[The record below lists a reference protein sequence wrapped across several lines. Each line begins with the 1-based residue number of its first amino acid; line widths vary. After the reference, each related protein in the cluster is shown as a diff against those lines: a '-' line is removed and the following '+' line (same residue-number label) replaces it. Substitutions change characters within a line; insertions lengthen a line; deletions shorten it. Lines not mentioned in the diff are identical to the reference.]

1 MALTITN
8 LGLSKAVNADQQ
20 GLTLKITH
28 VGIGLNGYE
37 PNKEQT
43 QLQNEIA
50 KVQIHGG
57 KKVRENQVHFTALFD
72 EDGEIKGREVGF
84 YLSDGT
90 LFAVDSDPVHIIM
103 YKSGS
108 AGSEVIES
116 FDLVLDSVP
125 PNSITVDVTGDL
137 GISFCKEFAVIATA
151 QINTMNRQVI
161 QEFRILDIEKN
172 Q

>member
-1 MALTITN
+1 MALTITS
-8 LGLSKAVNADQQ
+8 LGLSKAVNADLQ
-20 GLTLKITH
+20 GLALKITH

-37 PNKEQT
+37 PNKAQT
-43 QLQNEIA
+43 KLQNEVV

-57 KKVRENQVHFTALFD
+57 KKISENQVHLTALFED
-72 EDGEIKGREVGF
+72 DGEIKGREVGF

-108 AGSEVIES
+108 NGSAVIES

-137 GISFCKEFAVIATA
+137 GISFEKEFATIATA
-151 QINTMNRQVI
+151 QINTMSRQVI
-161 QEFRILDIEKN
+161 QEFRIMDIEKN